1 LDIFQEFEITGSD
14 LESFNHAKL
23 AAMGVET
30 SDTRTII
37 LEAIVGL
44 GIDVP
49 TYPTIL
55 TRKLKRKP
63 FFKED
68 DTIIVLPISPT
79 DNEEKNS
86 IVTHATKVKLSDS
99 EYGPVVAHLVRFLEL
114 IKCHLAWQ
122 HERVKTVFSVLYIS
136 IHDQ

>member
-1 LDIFQEFEITGSD
+1 MDIFQEFEITGSD

-30 SDTRTII
+30 SDTRTMI

-55 TRKLKRKP
+55 TKKLKRKP

-79 DNEEKNS
+79 DNEE

-114 IKCHLAWQ
+114 IKCFLAWK
-122 HERVKTVFSVLYIS
+122 HKRVKTVFSVLYIS